1 MSRFDEIFETYESEV
16 RSYCRNL
23 PTTFVTAKGSMMYDV
38 AGRAYIDF
46 FNGAGSVNYGHNNP
60 YIKEKVVE
68 YLMQDGITHALDMQT
83 VAKAEFIQ
91 FFEEKILKPRGL
103 DYKIQFTGPTGTN
116 AIEAALKLARKVTGR
131 TDVWCMMGCFHGMT
145 LGSLALT
152 SQRDDRKG
160 AGVPLNYVQ
169 HIPAPY
175 MFKGLDTIAYME
187 TMLADDHSG
196 MSLPAAL
203 VIETTQ
209 IEGGI
214 HVMET
219 EWLRAVRAFC
229 DKHGILLIADDIQIG
244 CARSGNFFSF
254 ERAGIVPDMVAMSK
268 SIGGFG
274 LPMAIALIRPHLDI
288 WNPGEHNGT
297 FRGNQLAFVGAK
309 AGLEFMLDNRI
320 EEETRRKSELVR
332 SFLNEQIAP
341 LDPTWEIRG
350 IGLVWGVDVH
360 DGAKSK
366 RIVGRC
372 FDNGLV
378 MERAGRE
385 SSVVKLMP
393 ALTIDDKTLLSG
405 LRILKDAMEAE
416 VK

>member
-23 PTTFVTAKGSMMYDV
+23 PTTFVTAKGSMMYDI
-38 AGRAYIDF
+38 AGREYIDF
-46 FNGAGSVNYGHNNP
+46 FDGAGALNYGHNNP
-60 YIKEKVVE
+60 YIKEKVLE
-68 YLMQDGITHALDMQT
+68 YLATDGIIHALDMQT
-83 VAKAEFIQ
+83 IAKAEFISC
-91 FFEEKILKPRGL
+91 FEDRILKPRGL

-116 AIEAALKLARKVTGR
+116 AVEAALKLARKVKKR
-131 TDVWCMMGCFHGMT
+131 PDVWCLMGCFHGMT
-145 LGSLALT
+145 LGALALT

-160 AGVPLNYVQ
+160 GGVPLNYVQ

-175 MFKGLDTIAYME
+175 MFPELDTIAYME
-187 TMLADDHSG
+187 RLLQDDHSG
-196 MSLPAAL
+196 AALPAAL

-214 HVMET
+214 WVMDT
-219 EWLRAVRAFC
+219 EWLKAVRAFC
-229 DKHGILLIADDIQIG
+229 DRHDILLIADEIQIG
-244 CARSGNFFSF
+244 CARSGHYFSF
-254 ERAGIVPDMVAMSK
+254 ERAGIVPDLVAMSK

-274 LPMAIALIRPHLDI
+274 LPMAITLIRPEMDI

-297 FRGNQLAFVGAK
+297 FRGNQLAFVGGK
-309 AGLEFMLDNRI
+309 AGLEFMLDNHI

-332 SFLNEQIAP
+332 SFLQEQIAP
-341 LDPTWEIRG
+341 LRQDLEIRG

-360 DGAKSK
+360 DGDLSK
-366 RIVGRC
+366 RIVRRC

-378 MERAGRE
+378 MERAGRK

-405 LRILKDAMEAE
+405 LRILKDAMAAE
-416 VK
+416 L